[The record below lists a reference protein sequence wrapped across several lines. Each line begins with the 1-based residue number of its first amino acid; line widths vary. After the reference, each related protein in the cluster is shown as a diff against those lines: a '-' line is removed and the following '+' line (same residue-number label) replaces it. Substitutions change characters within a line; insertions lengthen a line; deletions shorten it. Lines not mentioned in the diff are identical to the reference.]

1 MCAPEPSRA
10 VLRQVRADQMP
21 LPGVA
26 FAKLGQS
33 SGQSRRRR
41 PQRGGLGRRQS
52 TFGAAGLIELP
63 AATSTG
69 PPPALHEA
77 AAARRRLSRPGLGPP
92 RLRLG
97 RRALTLATG
106 LAAAVPVLV
115 ATVRAVGD
123 GWLPAADMGVVAT
136 RAWDVFTSHTPL
148 VGQYSY
154 AGRVTGKITHSLGPM
169 LYWLLALPAHFGSPA
184 SITWT
189 MGIVNT
195 LAILGVV
202 ALARRRGG
210 VVLMF
215 AAAIALALM
224 CQSLAAETFHDIWNP
239 SAALFPFTLLIFL
252 CWSLACGEYR
262 LLPITALVAS
272 FVLQANLT
280 YLPPTLGLLAVGI
293 GGLVV
298 SRVEIRRRRLAVAA
312 AAGSDAGG
320 EGADGDVPPGEPGT
334 GTQALSVAARGRRP
348 LLRWA
353 LAALAVVAIFW
364 SAPVIDE
371 LSEPAGNMTLVV
383 RSATTQKATLG
394 ASVGWHAIVRAVGVR
409 PWWLYVPVDRWQ
421 RQYDVRE
428 TPRLH
433 AVLSCVALLAALF
446 AAMLVA
452 FRRRRRDV
460 ASGAL
465 IGLVLCGALAAV
477 AASTPSAPSVTLT
490 LGYTMWWGSQVGMW
504 VWLML
509 AWSAFLAIRWA
520 LRGSDLPRLARFG
533 ANRRPETPRAARGR
547 AFLRPAVLAC
557 VAGVGA
563 TAVVAVAVAAAG
575 KRDEHVAVYR
585 PTASLAASLDKV
597 IPRGRTVNLVANLG
611 YSTTVIKPALR
622 YLLARHGVRALGRG
636 SKVRIGDWYELDD
649 RPFQYVVY
657 LDDGTKSPARGAR
670 FVDSVRVVD
679 QKGLHVV
686 SLWVS
691 PHPAT
696 GRTTSPSRRP
706 APARAGA

>member
-1 MCAPEPSRA
+1 MAH
-10 VLRQVRADQMP
+10 
-21 LPGVA
+21 
-26 FAKLGQS
+26 
-33 SGQSRRRR
+33 RRLHR
-41 PQRGGLGRRQS
+41 
-52 TFGAAGLIELP
+52 
-63 AATSTG
+63 
-69 PPPALHEA
+69 PALK
-77 AAARRRLSRPGLGPP
+77 LP
-92 RLRLG
+92 RLRLR

-106 LAAAVPVLV
+106 LAAALPVLV
-115 ATVRAVGD
+115 ATVRAVRD
-123 GWLPAADMGVVAT
+123 GWLPVADMGVVAT

-293 GGLVV
+293 AGLAL
-298 SRVEIRRRRLAVAA
+298 SRVEIRRRRLAVATESRGDAESEGA
-312 AAGSDAGG
+312 AAHPPPVHGG
-320 EGADGDVPPGEPGT
+320 LGT
-334 GTQALSVAARGRRP
+334 RRP
-348 LLRWA
+348 PDGRARRSVLRWA

-371 LSEPAGNMTLVV
+371 LSERTGNITLVA
-383 RSATTQKATLG
+383 RSATTPKPTLG
-394 ASVGWHAIVRAVGVR
+394 ASVGWHAVVRAVGVR

-428 TPRLH
+428 PARLR
-433 AVLSCVALLAALF
+433 AVVSCVALLAALF

-452 FRRRRRDV
+452 FRRGRRDV
-460 ASGAL
+460 AAGAL
-465 IGLVLCGALAAV
+465 IGLVLCGALGAV

-490 LGYTMWWGSQVGMW
+490 LAYTMWWGSQVGMW

-509 AWSAFLAIRWA
+509 AWSAFLAIRSA
-520 LRGSDLPRLARFG
+520 LRSSRRPRLGRLGASGRPDPAR
-533 ANRRPETPRAARGR
+533 RSRTPAPQLLQA
-547 AFLRPAVLAC
+547 PVLAC
-557 VAGVGA
+557 AAGLLA
-563 TAVVAVAVAAAG
+563 TAAVAVAVAASG
-575 KRDEHVAVYR
+575 RRDEHVAVYR
-585 PTASLAASLDKV
+585 PTATLAASLERV
-597 IPRGRTVNLVANLG
+597 IAPGHTVNLLANLG
-611 YSTTVIKPALR
+611 YSTTVMKPALR

-636 SKVRIGDWYELDD
+636 SKVRIGDWYELDG

-657 LDDGTKSPARGAR
+657 LDDGTRSPARGAR
-670 FVDSVRVVD
+670 FIDSVRVTD

-696 GRTTSPSRRP
+696 GANHNSPPPPRAPTR
-706 APARAGA
+706 APAAA

>member
-1 MCAPEPSRA
+1 
-10 VLRQVRADQMP
+10 VRAWI
-21 LPGVA
+21 GET
-26 FAKLGQS
+26 
-33 SGQSRRRR
+33 RRSTAARVIER
-41 PQRGGLGRRQS
+41 P
-52 TFGAAGLIELP
+52 
-63 AATSTG
+63 ATSTRPE
-69 PPPALHEA
+69 PPRHEPRV
-77 AAARRRLSRPGLGPP
+77 ARRWPARPTLRLPGL
-92 RLRLG
+92 RLR

-106 LAAAVPVLV
+106 LTAAVPVLA
-115 ATVRAVGD
+115 ATVRAVRD
-123 GWLPAADMGVVAT
+123 GWVPAADMGVVAT

-195 LAILGVV
+195 LAILGIV

-239 SAALFPFTLLIFL
+239 SAALFPFTLVIFL
-252 CWSLACGEYR
+252 CWSLSCGEYR
-262 LLPITALVAS
+262 LLPLTALVAS

-293 GGLVV
+293 AGLVV
-298 SRVEIRRRRLAVAA
+298 SRVEIRRHRLAVATVA
-312 AAGSDAGG
+312 ESGAEAQ
-320 EGADGDVPPGEPGT
+320 GADADEPAAHRSPGAQP
-334 GTQALSVAARGRRP
+334 LPAADPARRS
-348 LLRWA
+348 LLPWV

-371 LSEPAGNMTLVV
+371 LSEPTGNMTLVV

-394 ASVGWHAIVRAVGVR
+394 ASVGWHAVVRAVGVR

-428 TPRLH
+428 PTRLH
-433 AVLSCVALLAALF
+433 AVASCIALLAALF
-446 AAMLVA
+446 VAMLVA
-452 FRRRRRDV
+452 FRRGRRDV
-460 ASGAL
+460 ATGAL
-465 IGLVLCGALAAV
+465 IGFVLCGALGAV
-477 AASTPSAPSVTLT
+477 AAATPSAPSVTLT

-520 LRGSDLPRLARFG
+520 LRTSDGPRLGFG
-533 ANRRPETPRAARGR
+533 ASWRSHPARRSHPAQRSHLPVTSLSRG
-547 AFLRPAVLAC
+547 AVLAC
-557 VAGVGA
+557 AAGLVA
-563 TAVVAVAVAAAG
+563 TAVVAIAVAASG
-575 KRDEHVAVYR
+575 RRDEHVAVYR
-585 PTASLAASLDKV
+585 PTATLAKSLDKV
-597 IPRGRTVNLVANLG
+597 IAPGHTVNLVASLG
-611 YSTTVIKPALR
+611 YSTTVMKPALR

-636 SKVRIGDWYELDD
+636 SKVRIGDWYELDG
-649 RPFQYVVY
+649 RSFQYVVY
-657 LDDGTKSPARGAR
+657 LYDGARSPARGAR
-670 FVDSVRVVD
+670 FIDSVRVVD
-679 QKGLHVV
+679 QKGSHVV

-696 GRTTSPSRRP
+696 GTNASLPRRP
-706 APARAGA
+706 APARTRAGP

>member
-1 MCAPEPSRA
+1 M
-10 VLRQVRADQMP
+10 
-21 LPGVA
+21 
-26 FAKLGQS
+26 
-33 SGQSRRRR
+33 
-41 PQRGGLGRRQS
+41 
-52 TFGAAGLIELP
+52 ELP
-63 AATSTG
+63 AATSTA
-69 PPPALHEA
+69 PPARHEA
-77 AAARRRLSRPGLGPP
+77 TVARRRLSRPALKLP
-92 RLRLG
+92 RLRLA
-97 RRALTLATG
+97 RRALTLVTG

-115 ATVRAVGD
+115 ATVRAVRD

-298 SRVEIRRRRLAVAA
+298 SRVEIRRRRLAVAT
-312 AAGSDAGG
+312 AAGSDAEA
-320 EGADGDVPPGEPGT
+320 EGADRNASPGDAGT
-334 GTQALSVAARGRRP
+334 DTQALPAAAPARRS

-371 LSEPAGNMTLVV
+371 LSERTGNLTLVV
-383 RSATTQKATLG
+383 RSATTPKATLG

-433 AVLSCVALLAALF
+433 AVLSCIALLAGLF
-446 AAMLVA
+446 VAMLVA
-452 FRRRRRDV
+452 FRRGRRDV
-460 ASGAL
+460 GAGAL
-465 IGLVLCGALAAV
+465 IGLVLCGALGAV
-477 AASTPSAPSVTLT
+477 AATTPSAPSVTLT

-509 AWSAFLAIRWA
+509 AWSGFLGIRWA
-520 LRGSDLPRLARFG
+520 LRRSDRPHLGFG
-533 ANRRPETPRAARGR
+533 ARRRSDPARRPHQPVSTLLRA
-547 AFLRPAVLAC
+547 PVLAC
-557 VAGVGA
+557 VAGLVA
-563 TAVVAVAVAAAG
+563 TAAVAVAVAASG
-575 KRDEHVAVYR
+575 RRDEHVAVYR
-585 PTASLAASLDKV
+585 PTATLAASLDRV
-597 IPRGRTVNLVANLG
+597 IAPGRTVNLVANLG
-611 YSTTVIKPALR
+611 YSTTVMKPALR

-636 SKVRIGDWYELDD
+636 SKVRIGDWYELDG

-670 FVDSVRVVD
+670 LIDSVRVVD

-691 PHPAT
+691 PHPLT
-696 GRTTSPSRRP
+696 GATTSLPRRP
-706 APARAGA
+706 TPARARARA

>member
-1 MCAPEPSRA
+1 VTEPLAATGTATPPARHEA
-10 VLRQVRADQMP
+10 T
-21 LPGVA
+21 VA
-26 FAKLGQS
+26 
-33 SGQSRRRR
+33 RRR
-41 PQRGGLGRRQS
+41 PYG
-52 TFGAAGLIELP
+52 
-63 AATSTG
+63 
-69 PPPALHEA
+69 PALELA
-77 AAARRRLSRPGLGPP
+77 
-92 RLRLG
+92 RLRL
-97 RRALTLATG
+97 RSRALTLATG
-106 LAAAVPVLV
+106 LAAALPVLV
-115 ATVRAVGD
+115 ATVRAVRD
-123 GWLPAADMGVVAT
+123 GWLPVADMGVVAT
-136 RAWDVFTSHTPL
+136 RAWDVLTSHTPL

-280 YLPPTLGLLAVGI
+280 YLPPTLGLLAVGVA
-293 GGLVV
+293 GLVV
-298 SRVEIRRRRLAVAA
+298 SRVEVHRRRLAVAT
-312 AAGSDAGG
+312 GSTSDARSAAHPPPARGG
-320 EGADGDVPPGEPGT
+320 L
-334 GTQALSVAARGRRP
+334 GTQRP
-348 LLRWA
+348 LDGPAGRSVLRWA

-371 LSEPAGNMTLVV
+371 LSERTGNITLVA
-383 RSATTQKATLG
+383 RSATTPKATLG
-394 ASVGWHAIVRAVGVR
+394 ASVGWHAVVRAVGVR
-409 PWWLYVPVDRWQ
+409 PWWLYVPIDRWQ

-428 TPRLH
+428 PNRLH
-433 AVLSCVALLAALF
+433 AVVSCVALLAALF
-446 AAMLVA
+446 AAMLVG
-452 FRRRRRDV
+452 FRRGRRDV
-460 ASGAL
+460 GAGAL

-490 LGYTMWWGSQVGMW
+490 LAYTMWWGSQVGMW

-509 AWSAFLAIRWA
+509 AWSAFLAIRWG
-520 LRGSDLPRLARFG
+520 LRNSRRPRLGGLG
-533 ANRRPETPRAARGR
+533 ASGRPGAARR
-547 AFLRPAVLAC
+547 SRTPASRLVQAPVLAC
-557 VAGVGA
+557 AGGLVATVA
-563 TAVVAVAVAAAG
+563 VAVAVAASG
-575 KRDEHVAVYR
+575 RRDEHVAVYR
-585 PTASLAASLDKV
+585 PTATLAASLERV
-597 IPRGRTVNLVANLG
+597 IAPGHTVDLLANLG
-611 YSTTVIKPALR
+611 YSTTVMKPALR

-636 SKVRIGDWYELDD
+636 SKVRIGDWYELDG
-649 RPFQYVVY
+649 RPFQYFVY
-657 LDDGTKSPARGAR
+657 LDDGTRSPARGAR
-670 FVDSVRVVD
+670 LIDSVRVVD

-696 GRTTSPSRRP
+696 GGNDSSPPPPR
-706 APARAGA
+706 APARARAAA

>member
-1 MCAPEPSRA
+1 
-10 VLRQVRADQMP
+10 V
-21 LPGVA
+21 
-26 FAKLGQS
+26 
-33 SGQSRRRR
+33 
-41 PQRGGLGRRQS
+41 
-52 TFGAAGLIELP
+52 IELP
-63 AATSTG
+63 AATSTA
-69 PPPALHEA
+69 PPPACHEA
-77 AAARRRLSRPGLGPP
+77 TVARRRLSRPALKLP
-92 RLRLG
+92 RLRLAQ
-97 RRALTLATG
+97 RALTLATG

-115 ATVRAVGD
+115 ANIRAVRD
-123 GWLPAADMGVVAT
+123 GWLPVADMGVVAT

-189 MGIVNT
+189 MGILNT

-210 VVLMF
+210 LVLMF
-215 AAAIALALM
+215 AAAIAVALM

-262 LLPITALVAS
+262 LLPITALIAS

-298 SRVEIRRRRLAVAA
+298 SRVEIRRRRLAVATAVRSNARAEGPDRNASAGDAVADLQALA
-312 AAGSDAGG
+312 AA
-320 EGADGDVPPGEPGT
+320 
-334 GTQALSVAARGRRP
+334 ARARRP

-371 LSEPAGNMTLVV
+371 LSERTGNMTLVV
-383 RSATTQKATLG
+383 RSATTPKATLG

-428 TPRLH
+428 PARLH
-433 AVLSCVALLAALF
+433 AVVSCVALLAALF
-446 AAMLVA
+446 AAMLLA
-452 FRRRRRDV
+452 FRRGRRDV
-460 ASGAL
+460 AAGAL
-465 IGLVLCGALAAV
+465 IGLVLCGALGAV
-477 AASTPSAPSVTLT
+477 AATTPSAPSVTLT

-504 VWLML
+504 LWLMI
-509 AWSAFLAIRWA
+509 AWSAFLGIRWA
-520 LRGSDLPRLARFG
+520 LRTS
-533 ANRRPETPRAARGR
+533 RRPRRGGLSASGLPHPTPRSHTAASQLLR
-547 AFLRPAVLAC
+547 APVLAC
-557 VAGVGA
+557 AAGLVA
-563 TAVVAVAVAAAG
+563 TAMVAVAVAASG
-575 KRDEHVAVYR
+575 RRDEHVAVYR
-585 PTASLAASLDKV
+585 PTASLAASLEKA

-657 LDDGTKSPARGAR
+657 LDDGTKSPAHRAR
-670 FVDSVRVVD
+670 FIDSVRVVD

-686 SLWVS
+686 SLWVA
-691 PHPAT
+691 PHSAAGRITPAA
-696 GRTTSPSRRP
+696 RRP
-706 APARAGA
+706 VASRARAGA

>member
-1 MCAPEPSRA
+1 VRTWVDDSRPS
-10 VLRQVRADQMP
+10 
-21 LPGVA
+21 
-26 FAKLGQS
+26 
-33 SGQSRRRR
+33 
-41 PQRGGLGRRQS
+41 
-52 TFGAAGLIELP
+52 TAARVIELP
-63 AATSTG
+63 AATSTA
-69 PPPALHEA
+69 PPARHEA
-77 AAARRRLSRPGLGPP
+77 TAARRRLSRPALKLP

-97 RRALTLATG
+97 RRVLTMATG

-115 ATVRAVGD
+115 ATVRAVRD
-123 GWLPAADMGVVAT
+123 GWLPVADMGVVAT

-154 AGRVTGKITHSLGPM
+154 AGRVTGKVTHSLGPM

-184 SITWT
+184 SITWM

-239 SAALFPFTLLIFL
+239 SAALFPFTLLVFL

-280 YLPPTLGLLAVGI
+280 YLPPTLGLLAAGT
-293 GGLVV
+293 GGLIL
-298 SRVEIRRRRLAVAA
+298 SRVEIRRRRLAVATA
-312 AAGSDAGG
+312 SGRDAEA
-320 EGADGDVPPGEPGT
+320 EGAHAHAPPADGRLDTQPPP
-334 GTQALSVAARGRRP
+334 ADAARRSP
-348 LLRWA
+348 LRWA

-371 LSEPAGNMTLVV
+371 LSERTGNMTLVV
-383 RSATTQKATLG
+383 RSATTPKATLG
-394 ASVGWHAIVRAVGVR
+394 ASVGWHAVVRAVGVR

-428 TPRLH
+428 PTRLH
-433 AVLSCVALLAALF
+433 AVVSCIALLAGLL
-446 AAMLVA
+446 AAMLVG
-452 FRRRRRDV
+452 FRRGRRDV
-460 ASGAL
+460 GLGAL

-477 AASTPSAPSVTLT
+477 AAATPSAPSVTLT

-520 LRGSDLPRLARFG
+520 LRTSSRPRLGGFG
-533 ANRRPETPRAARGR
+533 ASGRPDPARGSR
-547 AFLRPAVLAC
+547 APASRSLQAPVLICA
-557 VAGVGA
+557 AGLVA
-563 TAVVAVAVAAAG
+563 TAMVAVAVAASG
-575 KRDEHVAVYR
+575 RRDEHVAVYR
-585 PTASLAASLDKV
+585 PTAALAASLDRV
-597 IPRGRTVNLVANLG
+597 VAPGRTVNLVASLG
-611 YSTTVIKPALR
+611 YSTTVMKPALR

-636 SKVRIGDWYELDD
+636 SKVRIGDWYELDG

-657 LDDGTKSPARGAR
+657 LDDGTRSPARGAR
-670 FVDSVRVVD
+670 FIDSVRVVD
-679 QKGLHVV
+679 QRGVHVV

-696 GRTTSPSRRP
+696 GSNHNSPAPRP
-706 APARAGA
+706 APARARAGA

>member
-1 MCAPEPSRA
+1 
-10 VLRQVRADQMP
+10 
-21 LPGVA
+21 
-26 FAKLGQS
+26 
-33 SGQSRRRR
+33 
-41 PQRGGLGRRQS
+41 
-52 TFGAAGLIELP
+52 
-63 AATSTG
+63 
-69 PPPALHEA
+69 
-77 AAARRRLSRPGLGPP
+77 
-92 RLRLG
+92 
-97 RRALTLATG
+97 
-106 LAAAVPVLV
+106 VPVLV
-115 ATVRAVGD
+115 ATVRSVRD

-210 VVLMF
+210 AVLMF

-224 CQSLAAETFHDIWNP
+224 CQSLAAETLHDIWNP

-252 CWSLACGEYR
+252 CWSLACGEHR

-298 SRVEIRRRRLAVAA
+298 SRVEIRRRRLAVAT
-312 AAGSDAGG
+312 AAGSAAEAETADAH
-320 EGADGDVPPGEPGT
+320 AH
-334 GTQALSVAARGRRP
+334 ARP
-348 LLRWA
+348 LDGGLDTRPPSADPARRSMLRWA
-353 LAALAVVAIFW
+353 LAALAVIAIFW

-371 LSEPAGNMTLVV
+371 LSERTGNLTLVV
-383 RSATTQKATLG
+383 RSATTPKATLG
-394 ASVGWHAIVRAVGVR
+394 ASVGWHAVVRAVGVR

-433 AVLSCVALLAALF
+433 AVLSCIALLAGLLV
-446 AAMLVA
+446 AMLVA
-452 FRRRRRDV
+452 FRRGRRDV
-460 ASGAL
+460 GTGAL
-465 IGLVLCGALAAV
+465 IGFVLSGALGAV
-477 AASTPSAPSVTLT
+477 AATTPSAPSVTLT

-509 AWSAFLAIRWA
+509 AWAAFLGIRWA
-520 LRGSDLPRLARFG
+520 LRTSDRPNLGFG
-533 ANRRPETPRAARGR
+533 ARRRSDPARRSHEPVSSLLRA
-547 AFLRPAVLAC
+547 PVVAC
-557 VAGVGA
+557 AAGLVA
-563 TAVVAVAVAAAG
+563 TAMVAVAVAASG
-575 KRDEHVAVYR
+575 RRDEHVAVYR
-585 PTASLAASLDKV
+585 PTATLAAKLDKV
-597 IPRGRTVNLVANLG
+597 IAPGGTVNLVANLG
-611 YSTTVIKPALR
+611 YSTTVMKPALR

-636 SKVRIGDWYELDD
+636 SKVRVGDWYELDG

-670 FVDSVRVVD
+670 LVDSVRVVD

-691 PHPAT
+691 PHPGT
-696 GRTTSPSRRP
+696 GGTTSLPRRP
-706 APARAGA
+706 VGARARARAWPDHRHQGLTIATTAWLSPPGPDYRHQGLRRTSAM

>member
-1 MCAPEPSRA
+1 
-10 VLRQVRADQMP
+10 V
-21 LPGVA
+21 
-26 FAKLGQS
+26 
-33 SGQSRRRR
+33 
-41 PQRGGLGRRQS
+41 
-52 TFGAAGLIELP
+52 IELP
-63 AATSTG
+63 PATSTA
-69 PPPALHEA
+69 PPPVSHEA
-77 AAARRRLSRPGLGPP
+77 RVARRQLPRPGLVLP

-97 RRALTLATG
+97 RRALTLSTG
-106 LAAAVPVLV
+106 LAAALPVLV
-115 ATVRAVGD
+115 ATARAVRD
-123 GWLPAADMGVVAT
+123 GWLPVADMGVVAT

-169 LYWLLALPAHFGSPA
+169 LYWLLALPAHFGNPA

-195 LAILGVV
+195 LAIVGVV

-215 AAAIALALM
+215 AAAIALVLM
-224 CQSLAAETFHDIWNP
+224 CQSLAAETFHDVWNP

-262 LLPITALVAS
+262 LLPLTALVAS
-272 FVLQANLT
+272 FVVQANLT
-280 YLPPTLGLLAVGI
+280 YLPPTLGLLAVGV
-293 GGLVV
+293 GGLVA
-298 SRVEIRRRRLAVAA
+298 SRVEDRGRVRSAA
-312 AAGSDAGG
+312 FGSGSGAKG
-320 EGADGDVPPGEPGT
+320 EGADANAPRRDGGPGT
-334 GTQALSVAARGRRP
+334 PLAVADPARSP
-348 LLRWA
+348 VLRWA

-371 LSEPAGNMTLVV
+371 LSEPTGNMTLVV
-383 RSATTQKATLG
+383 RSATTPKATLG

-409 PWWLYVPVDRWQ
+409 PWWLYAPVDRWQ

-433 AVLSCVALLAALF
+433 AVLSCIALLAALF
-446 AAMLVA
+446 VAMVVA
-452 FRRRRRDV
+452 FRRGRRDV
-460 ASGAL
+460 ASGVL
-465 IGLVLCGALAAV
+465 IGLVLCGALGAV

-490 LGYTMWWGSQVGMW
+490 LAYTMWWGSQVGMW

-509 AWSAFLAIRWA
+509 AWSALLAIRWA
-520 LRGSDLPRLARFG
+520 LRGARQPRLGFGGGVRSEPARPP
-533 ANRRPETPRAARGR
+533 AHSSHLLRG
-547 AFLRPAVLAC
+547 PGLAC
-557 VAGVGA
+557 AAGLVATV
-563 TAVVAVAVAAAG
+563 VVAVAVAASG
-575 KRDEHVAVYR
+575 RRDEHVAVYR
-585 PTASLAASLDKV
+585 PTASLAASLDRV
-597 IPRGRTVNLVANLG
+597 IPPGRTVNLVANLG
-611 YSTTVIKPALR
+611 YSTTVMKPALR

-649 RPFQYVVY
+649 RPFQYFVY

-670 FVDSVRVVD
+670 FIDSVRVVD

-691 PHPAT
+691 RHPDT
-696 GRTTSPSRRP
+696 GGNVSPPRRP
-706 APARAGA
+706 VPARARAAA

>member
-1 MCAPEPSRA
+1 M
-10 VLRQVRADQMP
+10 
-21 LPGVA
+21 
-26 FAKLGQS
+26 
-33 SGQSRRRR
+33 
-41 PQRGGLGRRQS
+41 
-52 TFGAAGLIELP
+52 IELP
-63 AATSTG
+63 AATSAA
-69 PPPALHEA
+69 PPPARHEA
-77 AAARRRLSRPGLGPP
+77 TVARRPPSRPALKLA
-92 RLRLG
+92 RLRLAERG
-97 RRALTLATG
+97 LTLATG

-115 ATVRAVGD
+115 ATVRAVRD
-123 GWLPAADMGVVAT
+123 GWLPVADMGVVAT
-136 RAWDVFTSHTPL
+136 RAWDVFTSHAPL

-215 AAAIALALM
+215 AAAIAVALM

-293 GGLVV
+293 GGLVL
-298 SRVEIRRRRLAVAA
+298 SRVEIRRRRLAGATAVRSDARAEGPDRNASAGDASADTHALAA
-312 AAGSDAGG
+312 AARA
-320 EGADGDVPPGEPGT
+320 
-334 GTQALSVAARGRRP
+334 RRP

-353 LAALAVVAIFW
+353 LAAVAVVVIFW

-371 LSEPAGNMTLVV
+371 LSERTGNITLVV
-383 RSATTQKATLG
+383 RSATTPKATLG

-428 TPRLH
+428 PARLH
-433 AVLSCVALLAALF
+433 AVVSCVALLAALF

-452 FRRRRRDV
+452 FRRGRRDV
-460 ASGAL
+460 GAGAL
-465 IGLVLCGALAAV
+465 IGLVLCGALGAV
-477 AASTPSAPSVTLT
+477 AASTPSTPSVTLT

-504 VWLML
+504 VWLMI
-509 AWSAFLAIRWA
+509 AWSAFLGIRWA
-520 LRGSDLPRLARFG
+520 LRASGRPRPGGLGASGLPG
-533 ANRRPETPRAARGR
+533 PTPRSRAAASRLLG
-547 AFLRPAVLAC
+547 APVLVYA
-557 VAGVGA
+557 AGLVA
-563 TAVVAVAVAAAG
+563 TAAVAVAVAASG
-575 KRDEHVAVYR
+575 RRDEHVAVYR
-585 PTASLAASLDKV
+585 PTASLAASLDRV
-597 IPRGRTVNLVANLG
+597 IPPGRTVNLVANLG

-636 SKVRIGDWYELDD
+636 SKVRIGDWYELDG

-657 LDDGTKSPARGAR
+657 LDDGTKSPARRAR
-670 FVDSVRVVD
+670 FIDSVRVVD

-686 SLWVS
+686 SLWVA
-691 PHPAT
+691 PHSAA
-696 GRTTSPSRRP
+696 GRITPP
-706 APARAGA
+706 APRPVASRARAGA